1 MMFSIKT
8 EFFDSI
14 KWQVRKPHDFQSPLQ
29 GIFSY
34 TKQLFPY
41 VIMVLIGGDL
51 MNAYLRIKEYNDSYT
66 ATEKLIA
73 EYILENDILQDSA
86 QALGEKTNTSAAAII
101 RFSKKIGFKGFSDLK
116 MNLAQS
122 TKEEKQEVDLIFEP
136 EDNISTLVEKGCR
149 LNMNTVLKTYQ
160 LINIDTLEESI
171 DLLNN
176 ASTIYLFGVGGSSV
190 IGLDI
195 YQKLMRI
202 GKKVIYNAD
211 LHVQMTF
218 AQSMNQND
226 AALIISYSGSTT
238 GLVDVARVLHEKQIP
253 VISITQI
260 NSNPISKLSTYSLK
274 VPSEEKALRIGA
286 VSSRISSFVI
296 TDLLYYGVFKKNFE
310 EHKKNLI
317 DSKDN
322 VSILKK

>member
-1 MMFSIKT
+1 
-8 EFFDSI
+8 
-14 KWQVRKPHDFQSPLQ
+14 
-29 GIFSY
+29 
-34 TKQLFPY
+34 
-41 VIMVLIGGDL
+41 MVLIGGDS

-160 LINIDTLEESI
+160 LINIDTLEASI

-176 ASTIYLFGVGGSSV
+176 ASTIYLFGVGSSSV

-218 AQSMNQND
+218 AQSMDQND

-253 VISITQI
+253 FISITQT

-296 TDLLYYGVFKKNFE
+296 TDLLYYGVFKNNFE

>member
-1 MMFSIKT
+1 
-8 EFFDSI
+8 
-14 KWQVRKPHDFQSPLQ
+14 
-29 GIFSY
+29 
-34 TKQLFPY
+34 
-41 VIMVLIGGDL
+41 MVLIGGDP

-160 LINIDTLEESI
+160 LINIDTLEASI

-218 AQSMNQND
+218 AQSMDQND

-238 GLVDVARVLHEKQIP
+238 GLVDVAKVLYEKQIP
-253 VISITQI
+253 FISITQI
-260 NSNPISKLSTYSLK
+260 NSNPISKLSNYSLK